1 MSSNTQPRVTWRDY
15 QVSGSEAVPVNRLL
29 GKNGTKLLRETLA
42 NSRQIQKQGGNL
54 VGLVDWQKV
63 PTENDCYQTTADD
76 ITLTLRL
83 GGSIAHLSYSYQN
96 RVYDGSGSVPSGLSP
111 AQIQSM
117 HRKVN
122 QLLAVTMA
130 QQISNKV
137 EQYVKTRLPAQQIR
151 QEQRITATVANNLTL
166 RVSAYFG

>member
-29 GKNGTKLLRETLA
+29 GKNGAKLLRETL
-42 NSRQIQKQGGNL
+42 NNPRQMQGGDL
-54 VGLVDWQKV
+54 VALVDWQKA

-83 GGSIAHLSYSYQN
+83 GGSVAHLSYSYQN
-96 RVYDGSGSVPSGLSP
+96 RVYDGRGPVPSGLSQ

-137 EQYVKTRLPAQQIR
+137 EQYVKMRLPAQQVR
-151 QEQRITATVANNLTL
+151 QEQRIAPTMANHLTL

>member
-1 MSSNTQPRVTWRDY
+1 MSSNTQPHFTWHDY
-15 QVSGSEAVPVNRLL
+15 QISGSEAVPVNRFL
-29 GKNGTKLLRETLA
+29 GKNGTKLLRETLT
-42 NSRQIQKQGGNL
+42 NYRQRQNQGGDL

-63 PTENDCYQTTADD
+63 PTENDCYQTTADGV
-76 ITLTLRL
+76 TLTLRL
-83 GGSIAHLSYSYQN
+83 GGSIAHLSYAYQN
-96 RVYDGSGSVPSGLSP
+96 RVYDGSGVVPSGLSQ

-137 EQYVKTRLPAQQIR
+137 EQYVKMRLPAQQVR
-151 QEQRITATVANNLTL
+151 QEQRITSTVANNLTL